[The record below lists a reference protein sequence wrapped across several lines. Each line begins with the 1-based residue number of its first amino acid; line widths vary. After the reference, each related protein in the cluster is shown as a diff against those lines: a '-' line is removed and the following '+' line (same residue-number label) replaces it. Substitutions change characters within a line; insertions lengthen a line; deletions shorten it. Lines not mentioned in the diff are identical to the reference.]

1 MSTAVNDK
9 SEIYRMMKIIGHR
22 GGRNLW
28 PENSLGGF
36 RNVLT
41 LGVDAVELDVH
52 LSSDGVPVVIHDPL
66 LDRTTNGRGPVQA
79 QSAEALGK
87 IVLKDSRGET
97 VPTLAAVLDIFA
109 ATSLELEL
117 EIKTDERGFPYP
129 DMPEKIIALVQE
141 RGMLDRVFLT
151 CFVPE
156 ILEDVRR
163 KLPAQRLLMPI
174 DRRSAEFFGGFNKV
188 LRRGIDVANVVA
200 IEKSLLE
207 EVIDQCV
214 AEAGTSRV
222 GCWVPNTETELEYWM
237 SKPIGQLTT
246 DRPDLALLV
255 AGRQSP
261 VAMQQKG

>member
-1 MSTAVNDK
+1 MV
-9 SEIYRMMKIIGHR
+9 KIIGHR

-36 RNVLT
+36 RNVLA
-41 LGVDAVELDVH
+41 LDIDAVELDVH
-52 LSSDGVPVVIHDPL
+52 LSSDGIPVVIHDPL

-109 ATSLELEL
+109 PTKLELEL

-129 DMPEKIIALVQE
+129 DMPEKIMALAEE

-156 ILEDVRR
+156 VLEDVRR
-163 KLPAQRLLMPI
+163 TFPGQRLLMPI
-174 DRRSAEFFGGFNKV
+174 DRRSAEFFGGFSKV
-188 LRRGIDVANVVA
+188 LRRGLDVATVLG

-207 EVIDQCV
+207 EVLDQCI

-222 GCWVPNTETELEYWM
+222 GCWVPNTEPELEYWM

-246 DRPDLALLV
+246 DRPDLAVLI
-255 AGRQSP
+255 AGRQG
-261 VAMQQKG
+261 ALAIQKKG